1 MKHGTARVYCRGRGL
16 GMLAPDMVDLSVSAR
31 AAFVAIWLLG
41 QGALVLTAGR
51 RADAAFGFRMF
62 AESTTLTITLSREV
76 QAPTGEGTIVIPVED
91 GSWIARDRTG
101 LPHRFAWSD
110 RVADP
115 VVGTLGV
122 TMHAAYSG
130 AAQLERLQ
138 AALDDVA
145 THVPEDAETH
155 ALVADVVLRRNG
167 REPQS
172 VRLTS
177 APRALPSGR

>member
-1 MKHGTARVYCRGRGL
+1 
-16 GMLAPDMVDLSVSAR
+16 MLTPDMVDLPLGAR

-62 AESTTLTITLSREV
+62 SESTTISITLSREV
-76 QAPTGEGTIVIPVED
+76 LAPTGEGTLLVPVAD
-91 GSWIARDRTG
+91 GSWIARDRGG
-101 LPHRFAWSD
+101 LPHRFAWND

-115 VVGTLGV
+115 VVGALGV
-122 TMHAAYSG
+122 TMHAAYG
-130 AAQLERLQ
+130 GDAQLERLQ

-145 THVPEDAETH
+145 THVPEDADTH
-155 ALVADVVLRRNG
+155 VLVADVVLRKNG
-167 REPQS
+167 GEPQN

-177 APRALPSGR
+177 APRTLPGGR